1 MLALNEELVAILR
14 AAAAPIAPA
23 ARSRFYE
30 AVDRA
35 LVGLEPGPGNYARI
49 CAELQPKL
57 LNAPAVD
64 ERPTSPS
71 KQVPRSPFRRR
82 G

>member
-35 LVGLEPGPGNYARI
+35 LVGLEPGPGN
-49 CAELQPKL
+49 
-57 LNAPAVD
+57 
-64 ERPTSPS
+64 
-71 KQVPRSPFRRR
+71 
-82 G
+82 